1 MLDIML
7 SLLYYSGMT
16 TELKPTPS
24 RRHVLEGCGRPS
36 GRQIFWVILFGATLS
51 LGGAVLRLL
60 TLPAAVRYLIPAVPL
75 FAGVQYVR
83 VLVSD
88 IRHQMDEL
96 QLRIYL
102 EAAAVV
108 VCGLFLLMITYPLLQ
123 AANLVGPLDYFVV
136 LVLMVVLGIMGY
148 ISGVRRYR

>member
-1 MLDIML
+1 M
-7 SLLYYSGMT
+7 
-16 TELKPTPS
+16 
-24 RRHVLEGCGRPS
+24 
-36 GRQIFWVILFGATLS
+36 
-51 LGGAVLRLL
+51 RLL